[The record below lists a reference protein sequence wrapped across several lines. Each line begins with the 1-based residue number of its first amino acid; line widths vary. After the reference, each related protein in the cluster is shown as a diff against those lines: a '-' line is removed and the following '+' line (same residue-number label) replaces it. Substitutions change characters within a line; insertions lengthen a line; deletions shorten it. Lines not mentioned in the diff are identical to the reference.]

1 MQKNYQLITE
11 EIVNQI
17 TKEEEKLH
25 NITIEAY
32 TPTVIEYIK
41 QQKENGLMSAI
52 MDCLD
57 TSGLS
62 NNKEI
67 YIFKRNYIRNRWQY
81 FADDLTKDKEKIQE
95 IIVANI
101 TYHEIRHILQ
111 YQKPKLFT
119 EEEQFCIKHLS
130 DSNVINYLN
139 REYHDS
145 LYTEIDA
152 ELYAAEKCSL
162 MYKEDK
168 TIREYFDKMVVYY
181 KYLKNIYDFDK
192 YLTIYINNNKQ
203 ISNTNNPHIQMLFEQ
218 DGTFKLLDEIIKDKH
233 YILNDSLA
241 TKIIGSEAFM
251 NRLNNEMLNSVE
263 KEFIIDIIEKYIE
276 LIEKQK
282 VYNKS
287 LFLDKKIKE
296 GYYFYAEEMFNHQ
309 IESKLKYKEYSKKG
323 SFIRIKKVK
332 RYSKI

>member
-1 MQKNYQLITE
+1 
-11 EIVNQI
+11 
-17 TKEEEKLH
+17 
-25 NITIEAY
+25 
-32 TPTVIEYIK
+32 
-41 QQKENGLMSAI
+41 
-52 MDCLD
+52 
-57 TSGLS
+57 
-62 NNKEI
+62 
-67 YIFKRNYIRNRWQY
+67 
-81 FADDLTKDKEKIQE
+81 
-95 IIVANI
+95 
-101 TYHEIRHILQ
+101 
-111 YQKPKLFT
+111 
-119 EEEQFCIKHLS
+119 
-130 DSNVINYLN
+130 
-139 REYHDS
+139 
-145 LYTEIDA
+145 
-152 ELYAAEKCSL
+152 

-203 ISNTNNPHIQMLFEQ
+203 VSNTNNPHIQMLFEQ

-251 NRLNNEMLNSVE
+251 SRLNNEMLNSE
-263 KEFIIDIIEKYIE
+263 KKEFIIDVIEKYIE

-296 GYYFYAEEMFNHQ
+296 GYYFYAEEMLNHQ

-323 SFIRIKKVK
+323 SFIRIKKK
-332 RYSKI
+332 